1 MFSRLARLPLPRII
15 TAVRHDGAALRADNQ
30 SFMAEFIRLSHDV
43 TPPRTVVIT
52 LSALAIFFGAS
63 VAKRQL
69 DAGCQLDALVA
80 LGLGSVLASPVSWTH
95 HWLWVVPLLM
105 VTVFRRR
112 WITSWTLGAVFLFG
126 QWRFSRWA
134 IFRS

>member
-1 MFSRLARLPLPRII
+1 M
-15 TAVRHDGAALRADNQ
+15 
-30 SFMAEFIRLSHDV
+30 
-43 TPPRTVVIT
+43 IT